1 MTLNQFASRVRDCAM
16 PIGLAPHE
24 HEIGRDTLLRAEIRR
39 RVHVHIVARVFTVV
53 ICAIAVAGC
62 ACTTRS
68 STMSQTANSK
78 KVTESKKSTES
89 QSRRPIP
96 LPAEPLLSPQPE
108 PSCEVES
115 NADERQKLDYERQC
129 YRHAEM
135 IVRSR
140 LQLLQSSVDKTIS
153 AVKRGEGGGP

>member
-1 MTLNQFASRVRDCAM
+1 LCSLDNLVGELLEMQRHVEAECF
-16 PIGLAPHE
+16 GGF
-24 HEIGRDTLLRAEIRR
+24 EIDHQL
-39 RVHVHIVARVFTVV
+39 V
-53 ICAIAVAGC
+53 
-62 ACTTRS
+62 
-68 STMSQTANSK
+68 Q
-78 KVTESKKSTES
+78 KSTES

-135 IVRSR
+135 IVRGR
-140 LQLLQSSVDKTIS
+140 LQILQSSVDKTIS